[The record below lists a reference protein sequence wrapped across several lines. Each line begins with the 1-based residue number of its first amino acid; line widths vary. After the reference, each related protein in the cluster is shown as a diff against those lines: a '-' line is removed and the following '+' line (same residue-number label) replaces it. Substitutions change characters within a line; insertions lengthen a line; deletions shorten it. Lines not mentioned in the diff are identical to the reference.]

1 MLLVDGNSVWSALIV
16 LCLVYSLYDLHKADI
31 TMCYIQCYTLQG
43 MTSETT
49 VHLLVDESRWDR
61 KLQLHGSNSILFSL
75 SFILLEASTL
85 TVNQQGSRFRSRS

>member
-43 MTSETT
+43 
-49 VHLLVDESRWDR
+49 DD
-61 KLQLHGSNSILFSL
+61 F
-75 SFILLEASTL
+75 
-85 TVNQQGSRFRSRS
+85 

>member
-31 TMCYIQCYTLQG
+31 TMLHTVLYLAGG

-49 VHLLVDESRWDR
+49 VHLLV
-61 KLQLHGSNSILFSL
+61 
-75 SFILLEASTL
+75 
-85 TVNQQGSRFRSRS
+85 